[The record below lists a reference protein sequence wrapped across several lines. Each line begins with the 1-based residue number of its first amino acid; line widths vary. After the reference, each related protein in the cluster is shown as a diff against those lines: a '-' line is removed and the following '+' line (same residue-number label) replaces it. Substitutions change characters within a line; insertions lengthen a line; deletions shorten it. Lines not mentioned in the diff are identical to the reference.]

1 MSARPISSATVS
13 FGLVSIPVK
22 LYASGEPSK
31 RISFNLLHEKE
42 GARLKQQYVCT
53 ECGEQ
58 VERDDMVK
66 GYEFAKG
73 QYVTFSKDE
82 LKELEEKST
91 DSIDIAEF
99 VPADTVS
106 RVYYDRLYYLGPDKG
121 GERAYRLLARALQ
134 ETGRTAIARYAAR
147 GKQYLVMVR
156 PFEGGLV
163 LEQLLYDEE
172 VRPFSEVPLGD
183 ADVKDD
189 ELKLALQLVE
199 QAASDEFHPENYE
212 DDVRKRILEQ
222 IQRKVEG
229 EEITTAPAEAPK
241 TQVIDLMAALKASL
255 AGGAPAA
262 EAEDAEGPKKVAK
275 RQGKKTAAKRER
287 ERKRA

>member
-1 MSARPISSATVS
+1 MSARPIGSATVS

-31 RISFNLLHEKE
+31 RISFNLLHAKE
-42 GARLKQQYVCT
+42 GARLKQQYMCT
-53 ECGEQ
+53 ECGDK

-106 RVYYDRLYYLGPDKG
+106 RVYHDKLYYLGPDKG
-121 GERAYRLLARALQ
+121 GERAYRLLAKALQ

-172 VRPFSEVPLGD
+172 VRPFSEVPLGE
-183 ADVKDD
+183 ADVKDE

-199 QAASDEFHPENYE
+199 QAASDEFHPEHYE

-241 TQVIDLMAALKASL
+241 TQVIDLMEALKASL
-255 AGGAPAA
+255 AGGAGEA
-262 EAEDAEGPKKVAK
+262 EAEEP
-275 RQGKKTAAKRER
+275 KKTAAKREKT
-287 ERKRA
+287 RKQA